1 MCCCVSDDRKC
12 DYKGG
17 DCKMTK
23 KGCKG
28 GYWTTGDCAGPADR
42 KCCIQDGMLL
52 IRDENFPLFIE
63 FPLLHGQF
71 GHFCNLYRSA
81 IKKYRGEECLEFHC
95 LAAFALTLTIH

>member
-52 IRDENFPLFIE
+52 FIYICSRNVSLD
-63 FPLLHGQF
+63 PKDLNQKLGVHP
-71 GHFCNLYRSA
+71 
-81 IKKYRGEECLEFHC
+81 
-95 LAAFALTLTIH
+95 